1 MAINAIIFDI
11 GGVLVDWHPHHL
23 YGELFAGDMV
33 AMEQFLGTVCTPA
46 WHNRLDGGETFA
58 ALIAETVMRFPE
70 MQAMIEAYDHGWPR
84 MFRGVIPGM
93 PELVAELAATGLPL
107 FAITNFPAEKFA
119 AFSAA
124 YPVMRHFRDV
134 LVSGSVGL
142 TKPDPRIFELAVQ
155 RFGIE
160 PATTL
165 FIDDRA
171 ENVAAAADC
180 GFLTHRFT
188 EAARLAA
195 ALRPKIS

>member
-1 MAINAIIFDI
+1 MPLTAVIFDI
-11 GGVLVDWHPHHL
+11 GGVLVDWDPRHL
-23 YGELFAGDMV
+23 YGELFAGDIP
-33 AMEQFLGTVCTPA
+33 AMEHFLGTICTPA

-58 ALIAETVMRFPE
+58 ALIAETVARFPH
-70 MQAMIEAYDHGWPR
+70 MQAMIQAYDHGWPG
-84 MFRGVIPGM
+84 MFRGMIPGM

-119 AFSAA
+119 AFAA
-124 YPVMRHFRDV
+124 TCPVMQHFRDV

-171 ENVAAAADC
+171 ENVAAAVNC
-180 GFLTHRFT
+180 GFLAHQFT
-188 EAARLAA
+188 NAASLSA
-195 ALRPKIS
+195 ALRPALA